1 MRKILVLAIALINI
15 HSLSAQNGF
24 KTYSLKQAVEYGVQ
38 NNISAKNSKLSEEV
52 AIARNHELLSMGLP
66 QINANFDY
74 QYYAIRPLTPAINKY
89 FNDPNSLTNQV
100 YRYQAFN
107 ADGTIKDLGLA
118 NLLNNYV
125 TAHKNDKIYFVLPN
139 NINTGVALNQLVY
152 DTRYFIGIQ
161 TFKSLKKLSQQTTAL
176 TEQEIR
182 YNIIRGYCD
191 VQAAKEIIRVLDS
204 NLIIIQKLLHD
215 TRETYKAGL
224 IEETDVDR
232 LELGESQ
239 LKSQINNTKNLF
251 DLGMSAL
258 KYNMGL
264 QLTDNIALTDDIETL
279 RKQIQE
285 AAPNTFDPSQR
296 IEEQLLENSILLK
309 TYDKK
314 QRQAG
319 YYPSI
324 YAFGNFGG
332 GSQVSKVKD
341 FFSKQDDGYGGRV
354 SNWFMQSYVG
364 FTIKIPIYDGGQK
377 EASVK
382 QAKLE
387 LQKAKNDLENF
398 KTQAALQV
406 EAAKTTFTTNLIE
419 EQNAKESMRLNT
431 KIFNKTRVK
440 FKEGVS
446 SSFELMQTE
455 QDQTMNLI
463 KYYTAVKNVLTSRAE
478 LDKALGIK

>member
-24 KTYSLKQAVEYGVQ
+24 KTFSLKQAVEYGIQ
-38 NNISAKNSKLSEEV
+38 NNISAKNSKLSEEQ

-66 QINANFDY
+66 QINGNFDY
-74 QYYAIRPLTPAINKY
+74 SYYLVRPTSPA
-89 FNDPNSLTNQV
+89 FS
-100 YRYQAFN
+100 
-107 ADGTIKDLGLA
+107 KDLALFGLPA
-118 NLLNNYV
+118 G
-125 TAHKNDKIYFVLPN
+125 TKIYFNLN
-139 NINTGVALNQLVY
+139 NNVSTGVNLNQLVY

-161 TFKSLKKLSQQTTAL
+161 TFKHLKILSQQTTAM
-176 TEQEIR
+176 TEQDIR
-182 YNIIRGYCD
+182 YNIIKGYCE
-191 VQAAKEIIRVLDS
+191 VQAAREILRVLDS
-204 NLIIIQKLLHD
+204 NLVIIQKLLHD
-215 TRETYKAGL
+215 TRQTFKAGL

-239 LKSQINNTKNLF
+239 LKSQINNTRNLY
-251 DLGMSAL
+251 DLGLSAL
-258 KYNMGL
+258 KYSMGL
-264 QLTDNIALTDDIETL
+264 QLSDKIALTDDVETL
-279 RKQIQE
+279 RKQITE
-285 AAPNTFDPSQR
+285 LTPNTFDPSQR
-296 IEEQLLENSILLK
+296 IEEQLIETSIMLK

-319 YYPSI
+319 YYPAI
-324 YAFGNFGG
+324 YAFANFGG
-332 GSQVSKVKD
+332 GSQVDHVKD
-341 FFSKQDDGYGGRV
+341 FFTKQDLGNGQTA
-354 SNWFMQSYVG
+354 SNWFMQSFVG

-398 KTQAALQV
+398 KTQSTLQV
-406 EAAKTTFTTNLIE
+406 EAAKTTFNSNLIE
-419 EQNAKESMRLNT
+419 EQNAKESMRLNN
-431 KIFNKTRVK
+431 KIFNKTQLK

-463 KYYTAVKNVLTSRAE
+463 KYYTAVKNVLTSRAD

>member
-24 KTYSLKQAVEYGVQ
+24 KTFSLKQAVEYGIQ
-38 NNISAKNSKLSEEV
+38 NNISAKNSKLSEEQ

-66 QINANFDY
+66 QINGNFDY
-74 QYYAIRPLTPAINKY
+74 SYYLVRPTSPA
-89 FNDPNSLTNQV
+89 FS
-100 YRYQAFN
+100 
-107 ADGTIKDLGLA
+107 KDLALFGLPA
-118 NLLNNYV
+118 G
-125 TAHKNDKIYFVLPN
+125 TKIYFNLN
-139 NINTGVALNQLVY
+139 NNVSTGVNLNQLVY

-161 TFKSLKKLSQQTTAL
+161 TFKHLKILSQQTTAM
-176 TEQEIR
+176 TEQDIR
-182 YNIIRGYCD
+182 YNIIKGYCE
-191 VQAAKEIIRVLDS
+191 VQAAREILRVLDS
-204 NLIIIQKLLHD
+204 NLVIIQKLLHD
-215 TRETYKAGL
+215 TRQTFKAGL

-239 LKSQINNTKNLF
+239 LKSQINNTRNLY
-251 DLGMSAL
+251 DLGLSAL
-258 KYNMGL
+258 KYSMGL
-264 QLTDNIALTDDIETL
+264 QLSDKIALTDDVETL
-279 RKQIQE
+279 RKQITE
-285 AAPNTFDPSQR
+285 LTPNTFDPSQR
-296 IEEQLLENSILLK
+296 IEEQLIETSIMLK

-319 YYPSI
+319 YYPAI
-324 YAFGNFGG
+324 YAFANFGG
-332 GSQVSKVKD
+332 GSQVDHVKD
-341 FFSKQDDGYGGRV
+341 FFTKQDLGKGQTA
-354 SNWFMQSYVG
+354 SNWFMQSFVG

-398 KTQAALQV
+398 KTQSTLQV
-406 EAAKTTFTTNLIE
+406 EAAKTTFNSNLIE
-419 EQNAKESMRLNT
+419 EQNAKESMRLNN
-431 KIFNKTRVK
+431 KIFNKTQLK

-463 KYYTAVKNVLTSRAE
+463 KYYTAVKNVLTSRAD